1 MFATASNYSLEGN
14 NFPNFSPILPM
25 STAKN
30 SLWRNRALIIFIA
43 LISIIPFGLAW
54 YYAKNPQLI
63 TKRSNYGSLIQPPS
77 PIDYGELLAH
87 PVRGSELLSEIKGRW
102 VMLHVIPD
110 RCGDPCAETIH
121 KTKQIRLMLNK
132 EIPRVRRLLLLGND
146 SAAADLAPVLND
158 DETLLVAVT
167 SGALSQKLA
176 AAVGK
181 PLTED
186 MVILIDPFGNAALW
200 YDSGFDPYGML
211 KDLKHLLRASQ
222 IG

>member
-1 MFATASNYSLEGN
+1 MSL
-14 NFPNFSPILPM
+14 P
-25 STAKN
+25 TN

-63 TKRSNYGSLIQPPS
+63 TKRSNYGSLIVPPS
-77 PIDYGELLAH
+77 PIDYGELLAR
-87 PVRGSELLSEIKGRW
+87 PVSGSELLSEIKGRW
-102 VMLHVIPD
+102 VMLHVISDQCGD
-110 RCGDPCAETIH
+110 RCTETLH

-132 EIPRVRRLLLLGND
+132 EIPRVRRLALIGDD
-146 SAAADLAPVLND
+146 SPAAEFAPVLKD
-158 DETLLVAVT
+158 DETLLAAVT
-167 SGALSQKLA
+167 SKALSQKLA

>member
-1 MFATASNYSLEGN
+1 
-14 NFPNFSPILPM
+14 M
-25 STAKN
+25 SAAKN

-63 TKRSNYGSLIQPPS
+63 TKRSNYGSLILPPR
-77 PIDYGELLAH
+77 PIEYGEWLAH
-87 PVRGSELLSEIKGRW
+87 PVSGSEQLSEIKGRW
-102 VMLHVIPD
+102 VMVHVISDQCGD
-110 RCGDPCAETIH
+110 RCRETLH

-132 EIPRVRRLLLLGND
+132 EIPRVRRLALLGDD
-146 SAAADLAPVLND
+146 SAAAQFAPVLKD
-158 DETLLVAVT
+158 DETLLAAVT
-167 SGALSQKLA
+167 SEALSQKLV

-186 MVILIDPFGNAALW
+186 MVILVDPFGNAALW

>member
-1 MFATASNYSLEGN
+1 MSV
-14 NFPNFSPILPM
+14 PN
-25 STAKN
+25 N
-30 SLWRNRALIIFIA
+30 SLWRSRALIIFIA

-63 TKRSNYGSLIQPPS
+63 TKRSNYGSLIQPPT

-87 PVRGSELLSEIKGRW
+87 PVSGNELLSEIKGRW
-102 VMLHVIPD
+102 VMLHLISD
-110 RCGDPCAETIH
+110 KCAERCAETLH

-132 EIPRVRRLLLLGND
+132 EIPRVRRLMLVAD
-146 SAAADLAPVLND
+146 DKAVADLAAVLKD
-158 DETLLVAVT
+158 DETLFVALT
-167 SGALSQKLA
+167 GEALPKKLA
-176 AAVGK
+176 DVVGK
-181 PLTED
+181 PIADD
-186 MVILIDPFGNAALW
+186 MVILLDPFGNAALW

>member
-1 MFATASNYSLEGN
+1 MA
-14 NFPNFSPILPM
+14 I
-25 STAKN
+25 AKN
-30 SLWRNRALIIFIA
+30 SLWRNRALIILIA
-43 LISIIPFGLAW
+43 LMSIIPFGLAW

-63 TKRSNYGSLIQPPS
+63 TKRSNYGSLILPPI
-77 PIDYGELLAH
+77 PLDYGELVAH
-87 PVRGSELLSEIKGRW
+87 PVGGSEPLSEIKGRW
-102 VMLHVIPD
+102 VMLHMISD
-110 RCGDPCAETIH
+110 QCGDRCAETLH

-132 EIPRVRRLLLLGND
+132 EIPRVRRLLLIAND
-146 SAAADLAPVLND
+146 SAAADLRPVLEN
-158 DETLLVAVT
+158 DETLLLAVR
-167 SGALSQKLA
+167 SEALPEKLA

-200 YDSGFDPYGML
+200 YDSGFDPYGIL

>member
-1 MFATASNYSLEGN
+1 MSV
-14 NFPNFSPILPM
+14 PN
-25 STAKN
+25 N

-43 LISIIPFGLAW
+43 LIAIIPFGLAW

-63 TKRSNYGSLIQPPS
+63 TKRSNYGSLIQPPT

-87 PVRGSELLSEIKGRW
+87 PVGGNELLSEIKGRW
-102 VMLHVIPD
+102 VMLHLISD
-110 RCGDPCAETIH
+110 KCAERCAETLH

-132 EIPRVRRLLLLGND
+132 EIPRVRRLMLVAD
-146 SAAADLAPVLND
+146 DTAVTDLAAVLND
-158 DETLLVAVT
+158 DETLLVAL
-167 SGALSQKLA
+167 SGEALPKKLA
-176 AAVGK
+176 AALGK
-181 PLTED
+181 PIADD
-186 MVILIDPFGNAALW
+186 MVILLDPFGNAALW

>member
-1 MFATASNYSLEGN
+1 MA
-14 NFPNFSPILPM
+14 I
-25 STAKN
+25 AKN
-30 SLWRNRALIIFIA
+30 SLWRNRALIILIA
-43 LISIIPFGLAW
+43 LMSIIPFGLAW

-63 TKRSNYGSLIQPPS
+63 TKRSNYGSLILPPI
-77 PIDYGELLAH
+77 PLDYGELVAH
-87 PVRGSELLSEIKGRW
+87 PVGGGEPLSEIKGRW
-102 VMLHVIPD
+102 VMLHMISD
-110 RCGDPCAETIH
+110 QCGDRCAETLH

-132 EIPRVRRLLLLGND
+132 EIPRVRRLLLMAND
-146 SAAADLAPVLND
+146 SAAADLRPVLEN
-158 DETLLVAVT
+158 DETLLLAVR
-167 SGALSQKLA
+167 SEALPEKLA

-186 MVILIDPFGNAALW
+186 IVILIDPFGNAALW